1 MDLDEKH
8 DSEPE
13 PRSPDDLESAPVVS
27 GRKSEANT
35 YDDDDEKP
43 WFRQRRESSA
53 KEDPFGDESDA
64 EVKYRTMA
72 WYATYSWQY

>member
-8 DSEPE
+8 DAE
-13 PRSPDDLESAPVVS
+13 PRSPDMDSPIAAPL

-35 YDDDDEKP
+35 YNTDDETP
-43 WFRQRRESSA
+43 WFRQRRQSTA

-72 WYATYSWQY
+72 WWYVLCINM